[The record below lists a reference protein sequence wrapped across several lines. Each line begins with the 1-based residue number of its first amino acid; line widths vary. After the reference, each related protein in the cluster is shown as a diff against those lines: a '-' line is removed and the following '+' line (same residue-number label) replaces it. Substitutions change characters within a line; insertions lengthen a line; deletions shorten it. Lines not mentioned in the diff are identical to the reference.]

1 VEKTQALISKNINKQ
16 QGWVEGR
23 TFVRLVHL
31 GRVSGAK
38 LLKVRL
44 DVPRALSR
52 WSRRIVLALLRDVL
66 QFIGSDD
73 G

>member
-1 VEKTQALISKNINKQ
+1 MVLAMIRVGMVGFRCNTVEKTQALFSKNINEY

-31 GRVSGAK
+31 GSVSGAE
-38 LLKVRL
+38 LLKVRV

-52 WSRRIVLALLRDVL
+52 WS
-66 QFIGSDD
+66 QE
-73 G
+73 